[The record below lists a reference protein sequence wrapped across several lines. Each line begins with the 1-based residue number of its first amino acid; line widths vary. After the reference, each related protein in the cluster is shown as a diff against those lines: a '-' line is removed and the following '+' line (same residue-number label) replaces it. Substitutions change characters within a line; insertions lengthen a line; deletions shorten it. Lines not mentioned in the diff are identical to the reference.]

1 MKMLATKI
9 ALVTSVALATL
20 LATEGAYAQS
30 FNPGSQ
36 SFDADQYRA
45 DQYRVRGHNYRSDQQ
60 TIDAITNNDW
70 NAGK

>member
-1 MKMLATKI
+1 MKTLATKI

-36 SFDADQYRA
+36 SFDADQYR
-45 DQYRVRGHNYRSDQQ
+45 VRGHNYRSDQQ